1 MVQTSALVTASVATA
16 AAAILGYAAYFDYQ
30 RRNQAEFR
38 RNLRRNERKQARVA
52 KEEAEASTQQQRQ
65 SIRSRVQEANEEGFP
80 SGVEEREAFF
90 NEQVMAGEMLS
101 QDRTGA
107 LYSEV
112 ACKLLTIVLQLPRL
126 SSLLWPSTRV
136 SRSTLL
142 LAT

>member
-1 MVQTSALVTASVATA
+1 MHYGTHWLITDTPRA
-16 AAAILGYAAYFDYQ
+16 GYAAYFDYQ

-65 SIRSRVQEANEEGFP
+65 SIRSRVQEANEDGFP

-101 QDRTGA
+101 QDRACA
-107 LYSEV
+107 LSLEFV
-112 ACKLLTIVLQLPRL
+112 CQMLTIVRQLPKL
-126 SSLLWPSTRV
+126 LSLLWPFTRV